1 MPGLTHCRGS
11 PGSRR
16 SCSET
21 ARRMRMRGIS
31 RRLRASCAIA
41 ALLAATMLAWPALA
55 ETLTDALSQAYQ
67 YNPQLLAQRAQLR
80 ATDEGVPQALAGWR
94 PTVQFTGAAVKE
106 VTATTQSVNGSGPTV
121 TQYLTPR
128 SLDLNITEPV
138 WTSGRTPALV
148 RQAEHTVLSQRA
160 QTVATEEQV
169 LFSVAQAYLDVVR
182 DQATVDLNVNNEQVL
197 RRQLEATNDQFR
209 VGEVTRTD
217 VAQAESRL
225 ALAVATRVQA
235 EGNLQVSRSNY
246 QRAVGHLPDKLAQ
259 PTEKVNLPATRDEAL
274 ALARAQNPNV
284 VIADYSAKAAEDS
297 VVATR
302 AQLLPQVSVV
312 GDLNKS
318 DETLQEG
325 RNVNSASII
334 ARMTVPLYEAGN
346 IYAQTRAANQAATKD
361 WETIQSGRAQVQSLM
376 STIRAA
382 EIALEGVR
390 QEAQVGSRTV
400 LDVLNAEQELFTDR
414 VNLVQAQHDLAVAEF
429 DLAQQIGRLTAA
441 ELKLPVQLYDPKKH
455 YDEVRNKWIGFGSSG
470 Q

>member
-1 MPGLTHCRGS
+1 MYVRFRTC
-11 PGSRR
+11 
-16 SCSET
+16 
-21 ARRMRMRGIS
+21 
-31 RRLRASCAIA
+31 CALV
-41 ALLAATMLAWPALA
+41 ALATVAGVAGPAQA
-55 ETLTDALSQAYQ
+55 ETLTDALVQAYQ

-94 PTVQFTGAAVKE
+94 PTVQFTGSAGREIAETTVN
-106 VTATTQSVNGSGPTV
+106 TGPHTSATSTN
-121 TQYLTPR
+121 YLTPR
-128 SLDLNITEPV
+128 ALDLNITEPV
-138 WTSGRTPALV
+138 WTSGRTPALI
-148 RQAEHTVLSQRA
+148 RQAEHNVLSQRA
-160 QTVATEEQV
+160 QTIAVEEQV

-182 DQATVDLNVNNEQVL
+182 DQATVELNVNNEQVL

-217 VAQAESRL
+217 VAQAESRV

-246 QRAVGHLPDKLAQ
+246 ARAVGHPPERLQQ
-259 PTEKVNLPATRDEAL
+259 PKERINLPATRDEAL

-284 VIADYSAKAAEDS
+284 IIADYTAKAAEDA

-302 AQLLPQVSVV
+302 AQLLPQVAIV
-312 GDLNKS
+312 GDANKS
-318 DETLQEG
+318 DETQIEG
-325 RNVNSASII
+325 RNINSLSVI
-334 ARMTVPLYEAGN
+334 ARMTVPLYEAGSV
-346 IYAQTRAANQAATKD
+346 YAQTRAAKQTVSQRRNLLDDARRAAIQLATKD

-429 DLAQQIGRLTAA
+429 DLAQQVGHLTA
-441 ELKLPVQLYDPKKH
+441 EHMKLPVQLYDPKKH
-455 YDEVRNKWIGFGSSG
+455 YDAVRNKWIGFGSKG
-470 Q
+470 E

>member
-1 MPGLTHCRGS
+1 MSVRFRTG
-11 PGSRR
+11 
-16 SCSET
+16 
-21 ARRMRMRGIS
+21 
-31 RRLRASCAIA
+31 CAIVAIAVA
-41 ALLAATMLAWPALA
+41 AGMPRVAPA
-55 ETLTDALSQAYQ
+55 ETLTDAFSQAYL

-94 PTVQFTGAAVKE
+94 PTVQFTGSAGKE
-106 VTATTQSVNGSGPTV
+106 VTQTTQNVAPGGSVTATN
-121 TQYLTPR
+121 YLTPR
-128 SLDLNITEPV
+128 ALDLNINQPI
-138 WTSGRTPALV
+138 WTSGRTPALI
-148 RQAEHTVLSQRA
+148 RQAEHNVLAQRA

-182 DQATVDLNVNNEQVL
+182 DQATVELNVNNEQVL

-235 EGNLQVSRSNY
+235 EGNLQVSRANY
-246 QRAVGHLPDKLAQ
+246 SRAVGHPPERLAQ
-259 PTEKVNLPATRDEAL
+259 PTERVKLPDTRDEAL
-274 ALARAQNPNV
+274 ALARAQNPAV
-284 VIADYSAKAAEDS
+284 VIADYSAKAAEDN

-302 AQLLPQVSVV
+302 AQLLPQVAVI
-312 GDLNKS
+312 GDANKS
-318 DETLQEG
+318 DETQVEG
-325 RNVNSASII
+325 RNINSLSVI
-334 ARMTVPLYEAGN
+334 ARMTVPLYEAGSV
-346 IYAQTRAANQAATKD
+346 YAQTRAAKQTVYQRRNLLDDARRAAIQSATRD
-361 WETIQSGRAQVQSLM
+361 WETIQSGRAQVQSLQ

-382 EIALEGVR
+382 AIALEGVR

-429 DLAQQIGRLTAA
+429 DLSQQIGRLTA
-441 ELKLPVQLYDPKKH
+441 ESLKLPVQPYDPKKH
-455 YDEVRNKWIGFGSSG
+455 YDDVRNKWIGFGSNG

>member
-1 MPGLTHCRGS
+1 MS
-11 PGSRR
+11 V
-16 SCSET
+16 EF
-21 ARRMRMRGIS
+21 
-31 RRLRASCAIA
+31 RASCAAA
-41 ALLAATMLAWPALA
+41 ALLVTAGLSPPVGA
-55 ETLTDALSQAYQ
+55 ETLTDAFSQAYQ

-80 ATDEGVPQALAGWR
+80 ATDESVPQALAGWR
-94 PTVQFTGAAVKE
+94 PTVQFTGSAGREIAE
-106 VTATTQSVNGSGPTV
+106 TTQNVAPSPSVTSTN
-121 TQYLTPR
+121 YLTPR

-138 WTSGRTPALV
+138 WTSGRTPALI
-148 RQAEHTVLSQRA
+148 RQAEHTVLAQRA
-160 QTVATEEQV
+160 QTIGIEEQV

-182 DQATVDLNVNNEQVL
+182 DQATVELNVNNEQVL

-217 VAQAESRL
+217 VAQAESRV

-246 QRAVGHLPDKLAQ
+246 ARAVGHPPEKLAQ
-259 PTEKVNLPATRDEAL
+259 PKERVDLPATRDEAL

-284 VIADYSAKAAEDS
+284 VIADYTAKAAEDT

-302 AQLLPQVSVV
+302 AQLLPQVAIV
-312 GDLNKS
+312 GDANKS
-318 DETLQEG
+318 DETQVEG
-325 RNVNSASII
+325 RNINSLSVI
-334 ARMTVPLYEAGN
+334 ARMTVPLYEAGSV
-346 IYAQTRAANQAATKD
+346 YAQTRAAKQTVSQRRDLLDDARRAAIQLATKD

-429 DLAQQIGRLTAA
+429 DLAQQVGHLTA
-441 ELKLPVQLYDPKKH
+441 EYMKLPVQLYDPKKH
-455 YDEVRNKWIGFGSSG
+455 YDAVRNKWIGFGSKD

>member
-1 MPGLTHCRGS
+1 MF
-11 PGSRR
+11 
-16 SCSET
+16 
-21 ARRMRMRGIS
+21 MRFGTG
-31 RRLRASCAIA
+31 CAI
-41 ALLAATMLAWPALA
+41 MALA
-55 ETLTDALSQAYQ
+55 VAAGMTEPASGETLTDAFSQAYQ

-94 PTVQFTGAAVKE
+94 PTVQFTGSAGREIAQTTNNIPGGQ
-106 VTATTQSVNGSGPTV
+106 VTGTN
-121 TQYLTPR
+121 YLTPR
-128 SLDLNITEPV
+128 ALDLNLNQPI
-138 WTSGRTPALV
+138 WTSGRTPALI
-148 RQAEHTVLSQRA
+148 RQAEHNVLAQRA
-160 QTVATEEQV
+160 QTIAAEEQV

-182 DQATVDLNVNNEQVL
+182 DQATVELNVNNEQVL

-217 VAQAESRL
+217 VAQAESRV

-246 QRAVGHLPDKLAQ
+246 TRAVGHPPERLAQ
-259 PTEKVNLPATRDEAL
+259 PTERVELPATRDETL

-284 VIADYSAKAAEDS
+284 TIADYNAKSAEDA

-302 AQLLPQVSVV
+302 AQLLPQVAVI
-312 GDLNKS
+312 GDANKS
-318 DETLQEG
+318 DETQIEG
-325 RNVNSASII
+325 RNVNSLSVI
-334 ARMTVPLYEAGN
+334 ARMTVPLYEAGS
-346 IYAQTRAANQAATKD
+346 IYAQTRAAKQTVSQRRNLLDDARRAAIQSATRD
-361 WETIQSGRAQVQSLM
+361 WETIQSGRAQVQSLQ

-429 DLAQQIGRLTAA
+429 DLAQQVGHLTA
-441 ELKLPVQLYDPKKH
+441 EYMKLPVQLYDPKKH
-455 YDEVRNKWIGFGSSG
+455 YDEVRNKWIGFGSKG

>member
-1 MPGLTHCRGS
+1 MSL
-11 PGSRR
+11 
-16 SCSET
+16 
-21 ARRMRMRGIS
+21 
-31 RRLRASCAIA
+31 RLKASCAVA
-41 ALLAATMLAWPALA
+41 ALAVSAGLAGPASA
-55 ETLTDALSQAYQ
+55 ETLTDAFAQAYQ

-80 ATDEGVPQALAGWR
+80 ATDESVPQALAGWR
-94 PTVQFTGAAVKE
+94 PTVQFTGSAGRE
-106 VTATTQSVNGSGPTV
+106 VAETTQSTNNVVATT

-128 SLDLNITEPV
+128 TLDLNLTQPL

-148 RQAEHTVLSQRA
+148 RQAEHNVLSQRA

-217 VAQAESRL
+217 VAQAESRV

-246 QRAVGHLPDKLAQ
+246 QRAVGHLPDKLSQ
-259 PTEKVNLPATRDEAL
+259 PTERVNLPATRDEAL

-284 VIADYSAKAAEDS
+284 IIADYSAKAAEDA

-302 AQLLPQVSVV
+302 AQLLPQVALV
-312 GDLNKS
+312 GDANKS
-318 DETLQEG
+318 DETQTEG
-325 RNVNSASII
+325 RNVNSLSVI
-334 ARMTVPLYEAGN
+334 ARMTVPLYEAGSV
-346 IYAQTRAANQAATKD
+346 YAQTRAAKQTVSQKRDLLDDARRAAIQSATKD
-361 WETIQSGRAQVQSLM
+361 WETIQSGRAQVQSLQ

-382 EIALEGVR
+382 GIALEGVR

-429 DLAQQIGRLTAA
+429 DLAQQVGHLTAE
-441 ELKLPVQLYDPKKH
+441 ELKLPVHPYDPRKH
-455 YDEVRNKWIGFGSSG
+455 YDQVRNKWIGFGSKG

>member
-1 MPGLTHCRGS
+1 MGG
-11 PGSRR
+11 
-16 SCSET
+16 
-21 ARRMRMRGIS
+21 
-31 RRLRASCAIA
+31 RLRASCAVA
-41 ALLAATMLAWPALA
+41 ALLAAAGLSCPVSA
-55 ETLTDALSQAYQ
+55 ETLTEAFAEAYL
-67 YNPQLLAQRAQLR
+67 YNPQLTAQRALLR
-80 ATDEGVPQALAGWR
+80 STDETVPQALSGWR
-94 PTVQFTGAAVKE
+94 PTVQFTGSAGREIADNRQPN
-106 VTATTQSVNGSGPTV
+106 TAGANSTQR
-121 TQYLTPR
+121 LTPKN
-128 SLDLNITEPV
+128 LDVNLTEPV
-138 WTSGRTPALV
+138 WTSGRTPALI

-160 QTVATEEQV
+160 QTLAVEEQV
-169 LFSVAQAYLDVVR
+169 LFSVAQSYLDVVR
-182 DQATVDLNVNNEQVL
+182 DQATVELNINNEQVL

-217 VAQAESRL
+217 VAQAESRV

-246 QRAVGHLPDKLAQ
+246 QRAVGHLPDRLAQ
-259 PTEKVNLPATRDEAL
+259 PNERVELPATRDEAL

-302 AQLLPQVSVV
+302 AQLLPQIAVIGDANKAEETLVRGREVNSVSV
-312 GDLNKS
+312 
-318 DETLQEG
+318 
-325 RNVNSASII
+325 I
-334 ARMTVPLYEAGN
+334 ARMTVPLYEAGS
-346 IYAQTRAANQAATKD
+346 IYAQTRAAKQTVYQRRDLLDDARRAAIQLATRD

-429 DLAQQIGRLTAA
+429 DLAQQIGRLTA
-441 ELKLPVQLYDPKKH
+441 EQLKLPVQIYDPKKH
-455 YDEVRNKWIGFGSSG
+455 YDAVRNKWIGFGTKG
-470 Q
+470 E